1 MLRHCRALII
11 PCVLCL
17 GAFEPAVSYAQQAL
31 PEIEIVSPSP
41 LPARRAVRPSRP
53 VTIETEVAP
62 PREVVRA
69 KSGERTR
76 AVRGARIRSARRPAA
91 APVVAPTGEA
101 SGPPVTNEPAS
112 GGGIDRAKIPA
123 NVQIVTSQ
131 DIERTGTSNLVD
143 VLDRRL
149 SSVSVTDTAGN
160 PFQATVTYRGFAA
173 SPVPGT
179 PQGLAVYQNGIRI
192 NEAFGDVV
200 NWDLIPTN
208 AIDRAVVF
216 TNNPVFG
223 LNALGGA
230 ISLEMKNGFTY
241 QGTEIDFRG
250 GSRGRA
256 QASLQSGQQ
265 IGNFATYLALE
276 GIDDRGFRKFSPSYV
291 RRLYGDLG
299 YRAEDVELHLNV
311 GSASNFFG
319 ATAPVPI
326 QLLQQDYSAVYT
338 TPQTTRNVLGQIA
351 LNGTYNVTPTFT
363 LQGNVYFRGFN
374 QNHIDGNTTDFAACN
389 DGSGLLCDVSGN
401 PTSLPDAFGAATLG
415 SLDRTF
421 TRSGRAGGTV
431 QATST
436 ENVAGHANQFIF
448 GLSYDRGWTQ
458 FNAVSELGIIQPN
471 LVVSS
476 TGLVVNEPASDIS
489 PVSLRATNTYYG
501 VYALDTFDITPAL
514 TLTAGARYNL
524 AKIDLHDQIGTALT
538 SFASYGRINPVTGL
552 TFKILPNLSIYGG
565 YSEANRAPTPL
576 ENGCADRNQP
586 CLIDNFLVSD
596 PPLKQVVSRTVEAG
610 IRGNFDVTLFGSG
623 KINWNAGVFRTI
635 NKDDILNVPSTIAG
649 RGFFENAGDT
659 RRQGIEAGISYTD
672 AKLSAYANYTLVD
685 ATFRSNI
692 QLASPFNP
700 FADASGNINVVP
712 GDRLPSIPRNR
723 VKVGADYFVTDK
735 WKIGADA
742 SFVGSSYLR
751 GDEINVLP
759 RIPAY
764 QVVNLRTS
772 YQIDKNV
779 QIYALAE
786 NALNRHYATFGTLFD
801 TQAIG
806 FLPFTDPRTVS
817 PAAPLGVY
825 AGLKAKF

>member
-53 VTIETEVAP
+53 VTIEMEVAP
-62 PREVVRA
+62 RRELVRA
-69 KSGERTR
+69 NRGERAR
-76 AVRGARIRSARRPAA
+76 AVRAGRIRSVRRPAA
-91 APVVAPTGEA
+91 APVVAATSEA

-123 NVQIVTSQ
+123 NVQIVTWQ
-131 DIERTGTSNLVD
+131 DIERTGTSNLID

-149 SSVSVTDTAGN
+149 ASVSVTDSAGN

-256 QASLQSGQQ
+256 QASLQAGQQ

-276 GIDDRGFRKFSPSYV
+276 GIDDRGFRQFSPSYV

-326 QLLQQDYSAVYT
+326 QLLQQDYSSVYT
-338 TPQTTRNVLGQIA
+338 TPQTTRNMLGQIA

-363 LQGNVYFRGFN
+363 LQGNVFFRGFN
-374 QNHIDGNTTDFAACN
+374 QSHLDGNTTDFAPCN
-389 DGSGLLCDVSGN
+389 DGSGLLCDPASN
-401 PTSLPDAFGAATLG
+401 QTSLPDAFGASALG

-421 TRSGRAGGTV
+421 TRSGRAGGTL

-436 ENVAGHANQFIF
+436 EKIADHANQFIF

-538 SFASYGRINPVTGL
+538 SFASYGRINPVTGV

-610 IRGNFDVTLFGSG
+610 IRGNFDVSFFSRG
-623 KINWNAGVFRTI
+623 KINWNAGVFRTN

-672 AKLSAYANYTLVD
+672 EKLSAYANYTLVD

-723 VKVGADYFVTDK
+723 VKVGADYFITDK

-764 QVVNLRTS
+764 QVLNLRTS

-786 NALNRHYATFGTLFD
+786 NALNRHYTTFGTLFD

>member
-1 MLRHCRALII
+1 ML
-11 PCVLCL
+11 CVS
-17 GAFEPAVSYAQQAL
+17 AFPLFPSDTRAQQAL

-41 LPARRAVRPSRP
+41 IPARRIARPSRP
-53 VTIETEVAP
+53 VVETEVAR
-62 PREVVRA
+62 PRAAARVGEGIRA
-69 KSGERTR
+69 R
-76 AVRGARIRSARRPAA
+76 ASRARRVAARRSQPQVPTPVEAAA
-91 APVVAPTGEA
+91 APGTSEPVANVGME
-101 SGPPVTNEPAS
+101 
-112 GGGIDRAKIPA
+112 RAKIPA
-123 NVQIVTSQ
+123 NVQVVTSQ
-131 DIERTGTSNLVD
+131 DIERTGASNLVD

-149 SSVSVTDTAGN
+149 SSVSVTDSAGN

-208 AIDRAVVF
+208 AIDRAVAF

-250 GSRGRA
+250 GSRGRMQGA
-256 QASLQSGQQ
+256 LQSGQQ
-265 IGNFATYLALE
+265 IGNFATYLAME
-276 GIDDRGFRKFSPSYV
+276 GIDDRGFRQFSPSYV

-338 TPQTTRNVLGQIA
+338 TPQTTRNVLAQVA

-374 QNHIDGNTTDFAACN
+374 QNHIDGNTTDFAPCN
-389 DGSGLLCDVSGN
+389 DGSGLLCDGGGN
-401 PTSLPDAFGAATLG
+401 QTSLPDAFDAATLG

-421 TRSGRAGGTV
+421 TRSRRVGGTL

-436 ENVAGHANQFIF
+436 EKIADHANQFIF
-448 GLSYDRGWTQ
+448 GLSYDHGWTQ
-458 FNAVSELGIIQPN
+458 FNAISELGIINPN
-471 LVVSS
+471 LVVSG
-476 TGLVVNEPASDIS
+476 TGLIVNEPASDVS

-514 TLTAGARYNL
+514 SLTAGARYNL
-524 AKIDLHDQIGTALT
+524 AKIGLNDQIGTALT
-538 SFASYGRINPVTGL
+538 SFATYGRINPVTGL

-586 CLIDNFLVSD
+586 CLIDNFLVAD

-610 IRGNFDVTLFGSG
+610 IRGNFDVSLFGPG
-623 KINWNAGVFRTI
+623 KINWNAGVFRTN

-672 AKLSAYANYTLVD
+672 AKLLAYANYTLVD
-685 ATFRSNI
+685 ATFRSSI

-700 FADASGNINVVP
+700 FADANGNINVVP
-712 GDRLPSIPRNR
+712 GDRLPSIPRHR
-723 VKVGADYFVTDK
+723 VKIGADYFVTDK

-751 GDEINVLP
+751 GDETNVLP

-779 QIYALAE
+779 QLYALAE
-786 NALNRHYATFGTLFD
+786 NALNRHYTTFGTLFD

-806 FLPFTDPRTVS
+806 FLPLTDPRTVS
-817 PAAPLGVY
+817 PAPPLGVY
-825 AGLKAKF
+825 GGIKAKF

>member
-1 MLRHCRALII
+1 MT
-11 PCVLCL
+11 
-17 GAFEPAVSYAQQAL
+17 
-31 PEIEIVSPSP
+31 
-41 LPARRAVRPSRP
+41 SR
-53 VTIETEVAP
+53 E
-62 PREVVRA
+62 
-69 KSGERTR
+69 
-76 AVRGARIRSARRPAA
+76 
-91 APVVAPTGEA
+91 
-101 SGPPVTNEPAS
+101 
-112 GGGIDRAKIPA
+112 
-123 NVQIVTSQ
+123 
-131 DIERTGTSNLVD
+131 IERTGTSNLVD

-149 SSVSVTDTAGN
+149 SSVAVTDSAGN

-179 PQGLAVYQNGIRI
+179 PQGLAIYQNGIRI

-200 NWDLIPTN
+200 NWDLIPTI

-223 LNALGGA
+223 LNAIGGA
-230 ISLEMKNGFTY
+230 ISLEMKNGFTW

-250 GSRGRA
+250 GSRGRV
-256 QASLQSGQQ
+256 QGSLQSGRQV
-265 IGNFATYLALE
+265 GNFATYLAME
-276 GIDDRGFRKFSPSYV
+276 GIDDRGFRQISPSYV
-291 RRLYGDLG
+291 RRMYGDLG
-299 YRAEDVELHLNV
+299 YRAEDVELHLNI

-338 TPQTTRNVLGQIA
+338 NPQTTRNVLGQIA
-351 LNGTYNVTPTFT
+351 LNGTYNIAPTLA
-363 LQGNVYFRGFN
+363 LQGNIYFRGFS
-374 QNHIDGNTTDFAACN
+374 QNHLDGNTTDFTPCN
-389 DGSGLLCDVSGN
+389 DGSGLLCDAAGN
-401 PTSLPDAFGAATLG
+401 QTSLPDAFGTATLG
-415 SLDRTF
+415 TLDRTF
-421 TRSGRAGGTV
+421 TRSRRAGGTL
-431 QATST
+431 QATSS
-436 ENVAGHANQFIF
+436 EKIADHGNQLIF
-448 GLSYDRGWTQ
+448 GVSYDRGWTQ

-471 LVVSS
+471 LMVSS
-476 TGLVVNEPASDIS
+476 TGLFINEPNSDIS
-489 PVSLRATNTYYG
+489 PVSLRAINTYYG

-538 SFASYGRINPVTGL
+538 SYATYGRLNPVTGL

-586 CLIDNFLVSD
+586 CLIDNFLVAD

-610 IRGNFDVTLFGSG
+610 IRGNFDVSLFGPG

-672 AKLSAYANYTLVD
+672 EKLSAYANYTLVD

-700 FADASGNINVVP
+700 FADANGNINVVP
-712 GDRLPSIPRNR
+712 GDRIPSIPRHR
-723 VKVGADYFVTDK
+723 FKIGADYFVTDK
-735 WKIGADA
+735 WKVGADA

-751 GDEINVLP
+751 GDETNVLP

-779 QIYALAE
+779 QVYAQAE
-786 NALNRHYATFGTLFD
+786 NALNRHYVTFGTLFD

-806 FLPFTDPRTVS
+806 FLPLTDPRTVS
-817 PAAPLGVY
+817 PASPLGVY
-825 AGLKAKF
+825 AGIKAKF

>member
-1 MLRHCRALII
+1 MFRRYGALALAALLCASTSSLPALR
-11 PCVLCL
+11 V
-17 GAFEPAVSYAQQAL
+17 EAQQAL

-41 LPARRAVRPSRP
+41 LPARRAARP
-53 VTIETEVAP
+53 VRSVTETSVAP
-62 PREVVRA
+62 RREVVRA
-69 KSGERTR
+69 
-76 AVRGARIRSARRPAA
+76 ARGPRARIARPGRIRVARRAQT
-91 APVVAPTGEA
+91 APVVASPGEPSGTPATEAAPT
-101 SGPPVTNEPAS
+101 
-112 GGGIDRAKIPA
+112 GGIDRAKIPA

-200 NWDLIPTN
+200 NWDLIPTI
-208 AIDRAVVF
+208 AIDRTVVF

-230 ISLEMKNGFTY
+230 ISIEMKNGFTW
-241 QGTEIDFRG
+241 QGTEFDLRG
-250 GSRGRA
+250 GSRSRA
-256 QASLQSGQQ
+256 QGSVQAGQQ
-265 IGNFATYLALE
+265 AGNFATYLAME
-276 GIDDRGFRKFSPSYV
+276 GIDDRGFRKVSPSYV

-299 YRAEDVELHLNV
+299 YRAEDVELHLNI

-338 TPQTTRNVLGQIA
+338 NPQTSRNVLGQIA
-351 LNGTYNVTPTFT
+351 LNGTYNIAPTLA
-363 LQGNVYFRGFN
+363 LQGNIYFRGFS
-374 QNHIDGNTTDFAACN
+374 QNHLDGNTTDFAPCN
-389 DGSGLLCDVSGN
+389 DGSGVLCDAAGN
-401 PTSLPDAFGAATLG
+401 QTSLPDAFGAATLG

-421 TRSGRAGGTV
+421 TRSQRAGGTL
-431 QATST
+431 QATSSDKI
-436 ENVAGHANQFIF
+436 ADHANQLIF
-448 GLSYDRGWTQ
+448 GVSYDRGWTQ

-476 TGLVVNEPASDIS
+476 TGLVINEPNSDIS
-489 PVSLRATNTYYG
+489 PVSLRAINTYYG
-501 VYALDTFDITPAL
+501 AYALDTFDITPAL

-538 SFASYGRINPVTGL
+538 SYATYARLNPVTGL

-586 CLIDNFLVSD
+586 CLIDNFLVAD

-610 IRGNFDVTLFGSG
+610 IRGNFDVSFFGPG
-623 KINWNAGVFRTI
+623 KINWNAGVFRTY

-672 AKLSAYANYTLVD
+672 AKLSAYANYSLVD

-700 FADASGNINVVP
+700 FADANGNINVVP
-712 GDRLPSIPRNR
+712 GDRIPSIPRHR
-723 VKVGADYFVTDK
+723 FKIGADYFITDK

-751 GDEINVLP
+751 GDETNVLP

-779 QIYALAE
+779 QVYAQAE
-786 NALNRHYATFGTLFD
+786 NVLNRHYVTFGTLFD

-806 FLPFTDPRTVS
+806 FLPLTDPRTVS

-825 AGLKAKF
+825 AGLRAKF

>member
-1 MLRHCRALII
+1 M
-11 PCVLCL
+11 
-17 GAFEPAVSYAQQAL
+17 
-31 PEIEIVSPSP
+31 
-41 LPARRAVRPSRP
+41 
-53 VTIETEVAP
+53 ETEVAR
-62 PREVVRA
+62 PRAVARV
-69 KSGERTR
+69 GGGTR
-76 AVRGARIRSARRPAA
+76 ARASGARRVAVRRSPQQQ
-91 APVVAPTGEA
+91 VVPSVEA
-101 SGPPVTNEPAS
+101 SAASTTTEPAPNV
-112 GGGIDRAKIPA
+112 GMDRAKIPA
-123 NVQIVTSQ
+123 NVQVVTSQ
-131 DIERTGTSNLVD
+131 DIERTGTSNLIE

-149 SSVSVTDTAGN
+149 SSVSVTDSAGN

-179 PQGLAVYQNGIRI
+179 PQGLAVYQNGMRI

-265 IGNFATYLALE
+265 IGNFATYIAAE
-276 GIDDRGFRKFSPSYV
+276 AINDNGYRKFSPSYV
-291 RRLYGDLG
+291 GRLYGDLG

-338 TPQTTRNVLGQIA
+338 SPQTTRNVLGQIA
-351 LNGTYNVTPTFT
+351 LNGTYNVTPTLA
-363 LQGNVYFRGFN
+363 LQGNIYFRGFS
-374 QNHIDGNTTDFAACN
+374 QNHLDGNTSDFVPCN
-389 DGSGLLCDVSGN
+389 DGSGLLCDPSGN
-401 PTSLPDAFGAATLG
+401 QTSLPDVFGTATLG

-421 TRSGRAGGTV
+421 TRSRRAGGTL
-431 QATST
+431 QATSS
-436 ENVAGHANQFIF
+436 EKIAEHGNQFIF

-458 FNAVSELGIIQPN
+458 FNAISELGIIQPN

-476 TGLVVNEPASDIS
+476 TGLVINEPASDIS
-489 PVSLRATNTYYG
+489 PVSLRAINTYYG
-501 VYALDTFDITPAL
+501 VYALDTFDIMPAL

-524 AKIDLHDQIGTALT
+524 AKIELQDQIGTALT

-576 ENGCADRNQP
+576 ENGCADRARP
-586 CLIDNFLVSD
+586 CLIDNFLVAD
-596 PPLKQVVSRTVEAG
+596 PPLKQVVARTIEAG
-610 IRGNFDVTLFGSG
+610 IRGNFDVSLFGKG
-623 KINWNAGVFRTI
+623 KINWNAGLFRT
-635 NKDDILNVPSTIAG
+635 NNQDDILNVPSMIAG
-649 RGFFENAGDT
+649 RGFFENAGNT
-659 RRQGIEAGISYTD
+659 RRQGVEAGISYTD
-672 AKLSAYANYTLVD
+672 DKLSAYANYALVD

-700 FADASGNINVVP
+700 VADANGNINVVP

-723 VKVGADYFVTDK
+723 IKVGCDYFLTDK
-735 WKIGADA
+735 WKVGADA

-751 GDEINVLP
+751 GDEINLLP
-759 RIPAY
+759 KIPAY

-779 QIYALAE
+779 QVYGIVE
-786 NALNRHYATFGTLFD
+786 NLLDRRYATFGTLFD

-817 PAAPLGVY
+817 PAQPFSAYVGV
-825 AGLKAKF
+825 KAKF

>member
-1 MLRHCRALII
+1 MFRRDGALALACMLGVSASALFR
-11 PCVLCL
+11 LD
-17 GAFEPAVSYAQQAL
+17 ARAQQAL

-41 LPARRAVRPSRP
+41 IPARRIAKPSRP
-53 VTIETEVAP
+53 VVETEVAR
-62 PREVVRA
+62 PRAAARV
-69 KSGERTR
+69 GGGTR
-76 AVRGARIRSARRPAA
+76 ARASGARRVAARRPSQQQVVPSVEASA
-91 APVVAPTGEA
+91 APRATEPVANLGM
-101 SGPPVTNEPAS
+101 
-112 GGGIDRAKIPA
+112 DRAKIPA

-131 DIERTGTSNLVD
+131 DIERTGTSNLIE

-149 SSVSVTDTAGN
+149 SSVSVTDSAGN

-179 PQGLAVYQNGIRI
+179 PQGLAVYQNGVRI

-265 IGNFATYLALE
+265 AGNFATYIAAE
-276 GIDDRGFRKFSPSYV
+276 GINDNGYRKFSPSYV

-299 YRAEDVELHLNV
+299 YRAEDVELHLNI
-311 GSASNFFG
+311 GAASNFFG

-351 LNGTYNVTPTFT
+351 LNGTYNVTPTLA
-363 LQGNVYFRGFN
+363 LQGNIYFRGFS
-374 QNHIDGNTTDFAACN
+374 QNHLDGNTSDFVPCN
-389 DGSGLLCDVSGN
+389 DGSGLICDPSGN
-401 PTSLPDAFGAATLG
+401 QTSLPDAFGAATLG

-421 TRSGRAGGTV
+421 TRSRRAGGTL
-431 QATST
+431 QATSS
-436 ENVAGHANQFIF
+436 EKIAEHGNQFIF

-458 FNAVSELGIIQPN
+458 FSAVSELGIIQPN
-471 LVVSS
+471 LMVSS
-476 TGLVVNEPASDIS
+476 TGLVINEPASDIS
-489 PVSLRATNTYYG
+489 PVSLRAINTYYG
-501 VYALDTFDITPAL
+501 FYALDTFDITPAL
-514 TLTAGARYNL
+514 SLTAGARYNL

-538 SFASYGRINPVTGL
+538 SFASYGRINPVTGV

-576 ENGCADRNQP
+576 ENGCADRARP
-586 CLIDNFLVSD
+586 CLIDNFLVAD
-596 PPLKQVVSRTVEAG
+596 PPLKQVVARTIEAG
-610 IRGNFDVTLFGSG
+610 IRGNFDVSVFGKG
-623 KINWNAGVFRTI
+623 KINWNAGVFRT
-635 NKDDILNVPSTIAG
+635 NNQDDILNVPSLIAG
-649 RGFFENAGDT
+649 RGFFENAGNT

-672 AKLSAYANYTLVD
+672 EKLSAYANYTLVD

-700 FADASGNINVVP
+700 FADANGNINVVP

-723 VKVGADYFVTDK
+723 IKVGADYSLTDK

-751 GDEINVLP
+751 GDEINLLP
-759 RIPAY
+759 KIPAY
-764 QVVNLRTS
+764 QVVNLRMS

-779 QIYALAE
+779 QVYGLIE
-786 NALNRHYATFGTLFD
+786 NLLDRRYATFGTLFD
-801 TQAIG
+801 TTAIS
-806 FLPFTDPRTVS
+806 FLPLSDPRTVS
-817 PAAPLGVY
+817 PAQPFSAYVGM
-825 AGLKAKF
+825 KAKF

>member
-1 MLRHCRALII
+1 MD
-11 PCVLCL
+11 
-17 GAFEPAVSYAQQAL
+17 
-31 PEIEIVSPSP
+31 
-41 LPARRAVRPSRP
+41 
-53 VTIETEVAP
+53 
-62 PREVVRA
+62 
-69 KSGERTR
+69 
-76 AVRGARIRSARRPAA
+76 RS
-91 APVVAPTGEA
+91 
-101 SGPPVTNEPAS
+101 
-112 GGGIDRAKIPA
+112 KIPA
-123 NVQIVTSQ
+123 NVQVVTSQ
-131 DIERTGTSNLVD
+131 DIERTGSPNLID
-143 VLDRRL
+143 ALDRRL
-149 SSVSVTDTAGN
+149 SSVSVTDVAGN
-160 PFQATVTYRGFAA
+160 PFQATLSYRGFDA
-173 SPVPGT
+173 SSVPGT

-200 NWDLIPTN
+200 NWDLIPTI
-208 AIDRAVVF
+208 AIDRTVVF

-230 ISLEMKNGFTY
+230 ISIEMKNGFTW
-241 QGTEIDFRG
+241 QGTEFDLRG

-256 QASLQSGQQ
+256 MATAQSGQQ
-265 IGNFATYLALE
+265 VGNFATYVALE
-276 GIDDRGFRKFSPSYV
+276 GINDQGYRQFSPSYV
-291 RRLYGDLG
+291 RRMYGDLG

-338 TPQTTRNVLGQIA
+338 TPQTTRNVFGQIA
-351 LNGTYNVTPTFT
+351 LNGTYNITPTLA
-363 LQGNVYFRGFN
+363 LQGNVYFRSLK
-374 QNHIDGNTTDFAACN
+374 QNHIDGNTTDFAPCN
-389 DGSGLLCDVSGN
+389 DGSGLLCDNAGN
-401 PTSLPDAFGAATLG
+401 PTSLPDAFGGAQLG

-436 ENVAGHANQFIF
+436 EKIADHGNQFIF

-458 FNAVSELGIIQPN
+458 FNAFSELGIINPN
-471 LVVSS
+471 LTVSG
-476 TGLVVNEPASDIS
+476 TGLIINEPASDVS
-489 PVSLRATNTYYG
+489 PVSLRAVNTYYG

-552 TFKILPNLSIYGG
+552 TFKILPNLLIYGG

-576 ENGCADRNQP
+576 ENGCADRSQP
-586 CLIDNFLVSD
+586 CLIDNFLVAD
-596 PPLKQVVSRTVEAG
+596 PALKQVVSRTVEAG
-610 IRGNFDVTLFGSG
+610 LRGNFDVSFFGPG
-623 KINWNAGVFRTI
+623 KINWNVGGFRTY
-635 NKDDILNVPSTIAG
+635 NFNDILNVPSAIAG

-672 AKLSAYANYTLVD
+672 AKLSAYANYSLVD

-700 FADASGNINVVP
+700 FADANGNINVVP
-712 GDRLPSIPRNR
+712 GDRLPSIPRHR
-723 VKVGADYFVTDK
+723 FKIGADYFATDKFKVGADAVL
-735 WKIGADA
+735 
-742 SFVGSSYLR
+742 VGSSYLR

-764 QVVNLRTS
+764 QVVNLHAS
-772 YQIDKNV
+772 YQIDKHV
-779 QIYALAE
+779 QVYALAE
-786 NALNRHYATFGTLFD
+786 NLLNRHYSTFGTLFD

-806 FLPFTDPRTVS
+806 FLPLTDPRTVS
-817 PAAPLGVY
+817 PAAPLSVY
-825 AGLKAKF
+825 AGFKAKF

>member
-1 MLRHCRALII
+1 MFPRYGALALA
-11 PCVLCL
+11 CLLCASASPL
-17 GAFEPAVSYAQQAL
+17 LSVRVHAQQAL

-41 LPARRAVRPSRP
+41 LPARRVARPARP
-53 VTIETEVAP
+53 VIVTEVSQPA
-62 PREVVRA
+62 RVVRA
-69 KSGERTR
+69 
-76 AVRGARIRSARRPAA
+76 AVGAPARGGGARGRVAARPRAGPAPATHQAA
-91 APVVAPTGEA
+91 APT
-101 SGPPVTNEPAS
+101 SEPAPNA
-112 GGGIDRAKIPA
+112 GMERTKIPA
-123 NVQIVTSQ
+123 NVQVVTSQ

-149 SSVSVTDTAGN
+149 SSVSVTDSAGN

-179 PQGLAVYQNGIRI
+179 PQGLAVYQNGIRV

-200 NWDLIPTN
+200 NWDLIPTI

-230 ISLEMKNGFTY
+230 ISLEMKNGFTW
-241 QGTEIDFRG
+241 QGTEFDLRG

-256 QASLQSGQQ
+256 QASVQSGQQ
-265 IGNFATYLALE
+265 VGNFGTYVAME

-299 YRAEDVELHLNV
+299 YRAEDAELHLNI
-311 GSASNFFG
+311 GAASNFFG

-338 TPQTTRNVLGQIA
+338 TPQTTRNVVGQIA
-351 LNGTYNVTPTFT
+351 LNGTYNMSPTFT

-374 QNHIDGNTTDFAACN
+374 QNHLDGNTTDFAPCN
-389 DGSGLLCDVSGN
+389 DGSGLLCDASGN
-401 PTSLPDAFGAATLG
+401 QTSLPDAFGASTLG

-421 TRSGRAGGTV
+421 TRSRRAGGTL

-436 ENVAGHANQFIF
+436 EKIGEHGNQLIF
-448 GLSYDRGWTQ
+448 GISYHRGWTQ

-471 LVVSS
+471 LMVSS
-476 TGLVVNEPASDIS
+476 TGLVINEPASDIS
-489 PVSLRATNTYYG
+489 PVSLRAINTYYG

-514 TLTAGARYNL
+514 SLTAGARYNV

-538 SFASYGRINPVTGL
+538 SFASYGRINPVAGL

-586 CLIDNFLVSD
+586 CLIDNFLVAD

-610 IRGNFDVTLFGSG
+610 IRGNFDVSFFGPG
-623 KINWNAGVFRTI
+623 KINWNVGGFRTY
-635 NKDDILNVPSTIAG
+635 NFNDILNVPSAIAG

-672 AKLSAYANYTLVD
+672 TKLSAYANYSLVD

-712 GDRLPSIPRNR
+712 GDRIPSIPRHR
-723 VKVGADYFVTDK
+723 LKLGADYFVTEK
-735 WKIGADA
+735 WKVGADS

-751 GDEINVLP
+751 GDETNLLP

-779 QIYALAE
+779 QVYALAE
-786 NALNRHYATFGTLFD
+786 NALNRHYTTFGTLFD
-801 TQAIG
+801 TTAIG
-806 FLPFTDPRTVS
+806 FLPLTDPRTVS
-817 PAAPLGVY
+817 PAPPLGVY
-825 AGLKAKF
+825 AGVKAKF

>member
-1 MLRHCRALII
+1 MLRRYETLAIAR
-11 PCVLCL
+11 VLCVSASPFL
-17 GAFEPAVSYAQQAL
+17 AFDAYAQQAL

-41 LPARRAVRPSRP
+41 IPARRIAKPSRP
-53 VTIETEVAP
+53 VVETEVAR
-62 PREVVRA
+62 PREVVRV
-69 KSGERTR
+69 GEGRRARTSR
-76 AVRGARIRSARRPAA
+76 ARRVAARPPPQRLPAPTEATAAPAA
-91 APVVAPTGEA
+91 TEPVANVGM
-101 SGPPVTNEPAS
+101 
-112 GGGIDRAKIPA
+112 DRAKIPA
-123 NVQIVTSQ
+123 NVQVVTSQ
-131 DIERTGTSNLVD
+131 EIERTGTSNLID
-143 VLDRRL
+143 VLNRRL
-149 SSVSVTDTAGN
+149 SSVSVTDSAGN

-241 QGTEIDFRG
+241 QGTEIDLRG
-250 GSRGRA
+250 GSRDRA
-256 QASLQSGQQ
+256 QGSVQSGQQ
-265 IGNFATYLALE
+265 IGNFATYIAAE

-338 TPQTTRNVLGQIA
+338 TPQTTRNVLGQVA

-363 LQGNVYFRGFN
+363 LQGNVYFRSFN
-374 QNHIDGNTTDFAACN
+374 QNHIDGNTTDFAPCS
-389 DGSGLLCDVSGN
+389 DGSGLLCDAGGN
-401 PTSLPDAFGAATLG
+401 QTSLPDAFGSATLG

-421 TRSGRAGGTV
+421 TRSGRAGGTL

-436 ENVAGHANQFIF
+436 EKIADHANQFIF

-458 FNAVSELGIIQPN
+458 FNAVSELGIINPN
-471 LVVSS
+471 LVVSG
-476 TGLVVNEPASDIS
+476 TGLIVNEPASDVS

-514 TLTAGARYNL
+514 SLTAGARYNL
-524 AKIDLHDQIGTALT
+524 AKIGLNDQIGTALT
-538 SFASYGRINPVTGL
+538 SFATYGRINPVTGL

-610 IRGNFDVTLFGSG
+610 IRGNFDVSFFGPG
-623 KINWNAGVFRTI
+623 KINWNAGVFRTN
-635 NKDDILNVPSTIAG
+635 NKDDILNVPSMIAG

-672 AKLSAYANYTLVD
+672 SKLSAYANYSLVD

-700 FADASGNINVVP
+700 FADANGNINVVP

-723 VKVGADYFVTDK
+723 VKIGADYFVTDK

-751 GDEINVLP
+751 GDEINLLP

-764 QVVNLRTS
+764 QVLNLRMS

-779 QIYALAE
+779 QVYALAE
-786 NALNRHYATFGTLFD
+786 NALNRHYTTFGTLFD

-806 FLPFTDPRTVS
+806 FLPFTDPRTVA
-817 PAAPLGVY
+817 PAPPLGVY
-825 AGLKAKF
+825 AGIKAKF